1 MKRMGSNIDLK
12 KIDELV
18 VSDANI
24 LRPVIGH
31 AFEVIFDE
39 VITDVLKGKVLK
51 VGGDSST
58 DRVVQG
64 KNGEEYTVQI
74 KTLISKGIKN
84 NEHFTVSLH
93 KTHGQEKRPKNL
105 YPIEWPCRIC
115 EHDGEPFPDFL
126 VVPHPTKG
134 IIIIPKENIPESKSY
149 PGHLADPVK
158 FKWENEWINRWDL
171 LGYDEFKGKSLQRTE
186 VPEQGIFKKISKKLY

>member
-1 MKRMGSNIDLK
+1 MENNKHTDLINKFMKRMGSNIDLK

-39 VITDVLKGKVLK
+39 VITDVLKGKVFK

-64 KNGEEYTVQI
+64 KNGEKYTVQI
-74 KTLISKGIKN
+74 KTLISKGIK
-84 NEHFTVSLH
+84 
-93 KTHGQEKRPKNL
+93 K
-105 YPIEWPCRIC
+105 
-115 EHDGEPFPDFL
+115 
-126 VVPHPTKG
+126 
-134 IIIIPKENIPESKSY
+134 
-149 PGHLADPVK
+149 
-158 FKWENEWINRWDL
+158 
-171 LGYDEFKGKSLQRTE
+171 
-186 VPEQGIFKKISKKLY
+186 

>member
-1 MKRMGSNIDLK
+1 MENNKHTDLINKFMKRMGSNIDLK

-64 KNGEEYTVQI
+64 KTE
-74 KTLISKGIKN
+74 KN
-84 NEHFTVSLH
+84 IQYRLKH
-93 KTHGQEKRPKNL
+93 
-105 YPIEWPCRIC
+105 
-115 EHDGEPFPDFL
+115 
-126 VVPHPTKG
+126 
-134 IIIIPKENIPESKSY
+134 
-149 PGHLADPVK
+149 
-158 FKWENEWINRWDL
+158 
-171 LGYDEFKGKSLQRTE
+171 
-186 VPEQGIFKKISKKLY
+186 